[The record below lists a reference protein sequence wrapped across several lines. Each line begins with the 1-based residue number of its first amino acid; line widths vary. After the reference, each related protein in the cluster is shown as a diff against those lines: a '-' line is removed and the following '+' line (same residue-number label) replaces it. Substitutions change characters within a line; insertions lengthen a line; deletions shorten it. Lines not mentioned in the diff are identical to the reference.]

1 MDTELPFTVC
11 LLKWKAHWPVT
22 LVHTCWWSGWA
33 WVHRHCGGIC
43 FSRLRLPTLLRQR
56 HCPHPMRGH
65 PQLSLPFQKH
75 PGRNIS
81 RSGVQLPSLFL
92 SVAYQHFSMEKCD
105 YAKKMFWQEMK
116 EDSMFRQGQISSAK
130 KKQRKETSQTP
141 KTEQTILP
149 NNALG
154 KNHHIMRGN
163 IKSCA
168 ARALNT
174 DSWWSC
180 NCKLCTHV

>member
-1 MDTELPFTVC
+1 MLSIKIVSLSTFQFESLTFKSMKTSENGHSVTITVC

-43 FSRLRLPTLLRQR
+43 FSRLRPPTLLRQR

-65 PQLSLPFQKH
+65 PQLLLPFQKH

-81 RSGVQLPSLFL
+81 RSGVQLPGLFL

-105 YAKKMFWQEMK
+105 HAKKMLTGNERRHV
-116 EDSMFRQGQISSAK
+116 RQHVLGKDKYHQRK
-130 KKQRKETSQTP
+130 RQRKETSQTP
-141 KTEQTILP
+141 KNQATYT
-149 NNALG
+149 A
-154 KNHHIMRGN
+154 
-163 IKSCA
+163 
-168 ARALNT
+168 
-174 DSWWSC
+174 
-180 NCKLCTHV
+180 